1 MLQLEGKT
9 VAQIEE
15 PRRDNARRAELIV
28 DIVLEMTAWG
38 DSRQM
43 LAAFVEAVL
52 DDPHTGVELDL
63 LEGRA

>member
-15 PRRDNARRAELIV
+15 PRRDNARQAELIV
-28 DIVLEMTAWG
+28 DTVLDMSALG

-52 DDPHTGVELDL
+52 DDPHTGLELDL

>member
-1 MLQLEGKT
+1 M
-9 VAQIEE
+9 AQIEE

-63 LEGRA
+63 LEGQA

>member
-1 MLQLEGKT
+1 M
-9 VAQIEE
+9 AQIEE

-28 DIVLEMTAWG
+28 DTVLDMTAWG